1 MNEILPWV
9 TLLICAVAALA
20 RIPSA
25 LRGRNPSLF
34 FVFLLAT
41 AASVLSIESFYLA
54 IDRPLGGINV
64 ANVLLRLIAFATI
77 FLVAV
82 RVTKA
87 FGATEAHRLISGRL
101 GLAILAVF
109 SVALVA
115 VFLMMDAS
123 ASSVSL
129 RDVAA
134 ASPRNEALLRLY
146 WAAARG
152 YLAYVA
158 LALLPSLY
166 RALASRLPVLVRTG
180 AILMAAGALA
190 TVAGFL
196 LEFAAANLNPQ
207 RLLVNNAAVVFF
219 ALGLASVWLAR
230 VLATRR
236 RSHGTSS
243 TER

>member
-1 MNEILPWV
+1 MNEILQWI
-9 TLLICAVAALA
+9 TLLVCAGAALA

-34 FVFLLAT
+34 FIFLLAT

-54 IDRPLGGINV
+54 IDRALGGVNI
-64 ANVLLRLIAFATI
+64 ANVILRLIAFGTI
-77 FLVAV
+77 LLVAV

-87 FGATEAHRLISGRL
+87 FGAAGAYRLITGRI
-101 GLAILAVF
+101 GLAMLGAF
-109 SVALVA
+109 SVGLVA
-115 VFLMMDAS
+115 IFLMMDTT
-123 ASSVSL
+123 ASSVGL
-129 RDVAA
+129 RGTAD
-134 ASPRNEALLRLY
+134 ASPRNAVLVPLY

-158 LALLPSLY
+158 LALLP
-166 RALASRLPVLVRTG
+166 ALFRCLGSPLPRLVRSG
-180 AILMAAGALA
+180 AALMAAGAMA
-190 TVAGFL
+190 TVTGFL
-196 LEFAAANLNPQ
+196 LEFAAAAVDRQ

-230 VLATRR
+230 VVATRR

-243 TER
+243 TAG